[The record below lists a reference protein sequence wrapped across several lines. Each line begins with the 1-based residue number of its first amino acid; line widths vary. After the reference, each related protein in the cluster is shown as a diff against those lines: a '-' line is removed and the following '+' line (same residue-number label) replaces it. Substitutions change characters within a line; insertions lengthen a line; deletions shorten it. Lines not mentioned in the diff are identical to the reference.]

1 MADTIV
7 DDRAVFTGFDSLT
20 YAPRGIEITLPNS
33 SEKHYI
39 PDVLEELKPKVGMTF
54 DNMDQAFAYYCNYAA
69 ASGFGVRKE
78 DMHFLAS
85 SRKLTQLQKHMIQS
99 MAKINIGPVRAF
111 NVMRT
116 IFGGF
121 EEVGVS
127 KNDCKNFKREINLFI
142 NEYDA
147 EMMVGNLMKKKEHLP
162 DFSCEYFTDEENC
175 LVGLFWSD
183 GESKRNYQVFGDIM
197 SFDATYRSN
206 RYSMVFVPFTGIDNH
221 NNNVSFG
228 AALLASETTETY
240 KWLLR
245 CFLKAFVK
253 QPDVVVTDQD
263 PAMKKAI
270 EDVFSGSRHR
280 LCMWHVM
287 HKLSTKVGVTLCN
300 TTDFKQRICDIV
312 WTDSLS
318 PSEFEVG
325 WHSVIQDFDLSDN
338 NWLGDIYDMRESWI
352 PAYYRDELMSGLMRT
367 TSRSESENHFFGQV
381 CNVRSTLLE
390 FLTHFETAIESQRHN
405 QRKNDHDTRY
415 TRPQLKTDFVL
426 EKQASQIYTKTLFLD
441 VQVEIVGIEK
451 CINVKLE
458 NIDGFT
464 KFFIKDFDQLCNS
477 YFEVM
482 YRPED
487 TTIHCSC
494 RRASELNG
502 TCKYNKRPVRV
513 PVGYKSKGSGVHN
526 KRIKSKQ
533 EEAIVKA
540 GKKSRQCQNCKEYG
554 HYASTCSKP
563 PKKTGVNT
571 KEKTFDTMS
580 ADS

>member
-20 YAPRGIEITLPNS
+20 YAPRGIEIILPNS

-69 ASGFGVRKE
+69 ASGFGVRK
-78 DMHFLAS
+78 
-85 SRKLTQLQKHMIQS
+85 
-99 MAKINIGPVRAF
+99 
-111 NVMRT
+111 
-116 IFGGF
+116 
-121 EEVGVS
+121 
-127 KNDCKNFKREINLFI
+127 
-142 NEYDA
+142 
-147 EMMVGNLMKKKEHLP
+147 
-162 DFSCEYFTDEENC
+162 
-175 LVGLFWSD
+175 D

-221 NNNVSFG
+221 NNNM
-228 AALLASETTETY
+228 
-240 KWLLR
+240 
-245 CFLKAFVK
+245 FLKAFGK

-367 TSRSESENHFFGQV
+367 TS
-381 CNVRSTLLE
+381 
-390 FLTHFETAIESQRHN
+390 
-405 QRKNDHDTRY
+405 
-415 TRPQLKTDFVL
+415 
-426 EKQASQIYTKTLFLD
+426 
-441 VQVEIVGIEK
+441 
-451 CINVKLE
+451 
-458 NIDGFT
+458 
-464 KFFIKDFDQLCNS
+464 
-477 YFEVM
+477 
-482 YRPED
+482 
-487 TTIHCSC
+487 
-494 RRASELNG
+494 
-502 TCKYNKRPVRV
+502 
-513 PVGYKSKGSGVHN
+513 SKGSGVHN

>member
-54 DNMDQAFAYYCNYAA
+54 DNMDQAFAYYCNYAV

-175 LVGLFWSD
+175 LVGL
-183 GESKRNYQVFGDIM
+183 
-197 SFDATYRSN
+197 
-206 RYSMVFVPFTGIDNH
+206 YSMVFVPFTGIDNH

-228 AALLASETTETY
+228 AALLASETAKTY

-245 CFLKAFVK
+245 CFLKAFGK

-270 EDVFSGSRHR
+270 EEVFSGSRHR

-318 PSEFEVG
+318 PSEFEEG

-352 PAYYRDELMSGLMRT
+352 PAYYRDELMFGLMRT
-367 TSRSESENHFFGQV
+367 TSR
-381 CNVRSTLLE
+381 
-390 FLTHFETAIESQRHN
+390 
-405 QRKNDHDTRY
+405 Y
-415 TRPQLKTDFVL
+415 
-426 EKQASQIYTKTLFLD
+426 
-441 VQVEIVGIEK
+441 
-451 CINVKLE
+451 
-458 NIDGFT
+458 
-464 KFFIKDFDQLCNS
+464 
-477 YFEVM
+477 
-482 YRPED
+482 
-487 TTIHCSC
+487 
-494 RRASELNG
+494 
-502 TCKYNKRPVRV
+502 
-513 PVGYKSKGSGVHN
+513 
-526 KRIKSKQ
+526 
-533 EEAIVKA
+533 
-540 GKKSRQCQNCKEYG
+540 
-554 HYASTCSKP
+554 
-563 PKKTGVNT
+563 
-571 KEKTFDTMS
+571 
-580 ADS
+580 

>member
-127 KNDCKNFKREINLFI
+127 KNDCKNFKREINL
-142 NEYDA
+142 
-147 EMMVGNLMKKKEHLP
+147 
-162 DFSCEYFTDEENC
+162 
-175 LVGLFWSD
+175 
-183 GESKRNYQVFGDIM
+183 
-197 SFDATYRSN
+197 
-206 RYSMVFVPFTGIDNH
+206 YSMVFVPFTGIDNH

-228 AALLASETTETY
+228 AALLASETAETY

-245 CFLKAFVK
+245 CFLKAFGK

-270 EDVFSGSRHR
+270 EEVFSGSRHR

-381 CNVRSTLLE
+381 FNVRSTLLE

-477 YFEVM
+477 YFE
-482 YRPED
+482 
-487 TTIHCSC
+487 
-494 RRASELNG
+494 
-502 TCKYNKRPVRV
+502 
-513 PVGYKSKGSGVHN
+513 
-526 KRIKSKQ
+526 

-571 KEKTFDTMS
+571 KEKTFDTMF

>member
-20 YAPRGIEITLPNS
+20 YAPREIEITLPNS

-39 PDVLEELKPKVGMTF
+39 PDVLEELKP
-54 DNMDQAFAYYCNYAA
+54 
-69 ASGFGVRKE
+69 
-78 DMHFLAS
+78 
-85 SRKLTQLQKHMIQS
+85 
-99 MAKINIGPVRAF
+99 
-111 NVMRT
+111 
-116 IFGGF
+116 
-121 EEVGVS
+121 
-127 KNDCKNFKREINLFI
+127 
-142 NEYDA
+142 
-147 EMMVGNLMKKKEHLP
+147 KKKEHLP

-228 AALLASETTETY
+228 AALLASETAETY

-245 CFLKAFVK
+245 CFLKAFGK

-270 EDVFSGSRHR
+270 EEVFSGSRHR

-367 TSRSESENHFFGQV
+367 TSRSESENHFFGQ
-381 CNVRSTLLE
+381 
-390 FLTHFETAIESQRHN
+390 
-405 QRKNDHDTRY
+405 
-415 TRPQLKTDFVL
+415 
-426 EKQASQIYTKTLFLD
+426 
-441 VQVEIVGIEK
+441 
-451 CINVKLE
+451 
-458 NIDGFT
+458 
-464 KFFIKDFDQLCNS
+464 
-477 YFEVM
+477 
-482 YRPED
+482 
-487 TTIHCSC
+487 
-494 RRASELNG
+494 
-502 TCKYNKRPVRV
+502 
-513 PVGYKSKGSGVHN
+513 
-526 KRIKSKQ
+526 

>member
-7 DDRAVFTGFDSLT
+7 DDRAVFTCFDSLT

-39 PDVLEELKPKVGMTF
+39 PDVLEELKP
-54 DNMDQAFAYYCNYAA
+54 
-69 ASGFGVRKE
+69 
-78 DMHFLAS
+78 
-85 SRKLTQLQKHMIQS
+85 
-99 MAKINIGPVRAF
+99 
-111 NVMRT
+111 
-116 IFGGF
+116 
-121 EEVGVS
+121 
-127 KNDCKNFKREINLFI
+127 
-142 NEYDA
+142 
-147 EMMVGNLMKKKEHLP
+147 KKKEHLP

-206 RYSMVFVPFTGIDNH
+206 RYSMVFVPFIGIDNH

-228 AALLASETTETY
+228 AALLASETAETY

-245 CFLKAFVK
+245 CFLKAFGK

-270 EDVFSGSRHR
+270 EEVFSGSRHR

-318 PSEFEVG
+318 PSEFELG

-482 YRPED
+482 FRPED

-494 RRASELNG
+494 RRFEQFGLLCRHIFYILKLYDVKEFPRKYILKRWTREAVPNILYRQSSHSGFYTDLYDRNQSVVREIFTAQEYTLSRLYDDIEALSLYKEYVEAYKTKADELQYVVPPPSKRDRASELNG

-563 PKKTGVNT
+563 PKKT
-571 KEKTFDTMS
+571 
-580 ADS
+580 